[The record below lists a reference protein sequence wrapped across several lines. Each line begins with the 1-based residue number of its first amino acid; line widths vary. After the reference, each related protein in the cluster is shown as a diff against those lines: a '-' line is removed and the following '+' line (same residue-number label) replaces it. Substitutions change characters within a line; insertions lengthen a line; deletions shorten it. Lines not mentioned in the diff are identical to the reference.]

1 MPDRK
6 DRNQPH
12 NREAE
17 RERDHAKGGEEPTSS
32 AGKPDPEEAAGQDT
46 EDEKRDSGNKEQP
59 DRNRFPAK
67 KNKPPV
73 TIAPSG
79 GSEPDVFI

>member
-6 DRNQPH
+6 DANQPH

-17 RERDHAKGGEEPTSS
+17 QERDHANGGEEPTSS
-32 AGKPDPEEAAGQDT
+32 AEKPDPEEAAGHDT
-46 EDEKRDSGNKEQP
+46 EDDERDSERKEQP
-59 DRNRFPAK
+59 DRKRFPPK
-67 KNKPPV
+67 KDKPPV

-79 GSEPDVFI
+79 GSEPDVII

>member
-6 DRNQPH
+6 NGNQPP
-12 NREAE
+12 NREAKPK
-17 RERDHAKGGEEPTSS
+17 RGHGKGGEEPKPS

-46 EDEKRDSGNKEQP
+46 DDDKRDSERKEQP
-59 DRNRFPAK
+59 DRKRFPPK
-67 KNKPPV
+67 KDKPPV

-79 GSEPDVFI
+79 GSEPDVII